1 MNGRTFCGRAKG
13 WTPCP
18 MSDLR
23 PARPRHAWV
32 PPERDRGHDFEDDA
46 DGGTAAAAPAVSL
59 DDERLLPTG
68 PLEWFAVAQTAI
80 PGLLYL
86 PGMQAFRAPIRIGV
100 YAIALVGFWIWWI
113 SGDKRRV
120 RHPADPWLLW
130 VLLCLSIMILHPLTN
145 SLAAGAGQTGL
156 YLAIFCP
163 LFWAPGFIS
172 RPRQLVRI
180 LAILLVC
187 NGLNSVVG
195 VLQVYDPDRWMP
207 RELSSFITSNATA
220 MQVATYTGPDGRRII
235 RPPGL
240 FDTPGAVC
248 GAGTIAALLGLIFA
262 LQPFA
267 WWKRGLALGL
277 SLAGVSAIYL
287 SYVRANMVVTVG
299 MMGVYAAML
308 LLRGDRRRFIEFS
321 SLGVG
326 LVIVG
331 LTVSTALGGQSIA
344 ERFGTLLGEDPTRL
358 YYSSRGQQIEEGFN
372 TLVVEYPFGAGLAR
386 WGMMRNYFGNPGHLD
401 STALWAEVQPNA
413 WILDGGWPLLF
424 FYGAALVATV
434 MYQWRLFRLLRH
446 TDDWYWTAAVSAA
459 NMGTL
464 ALVFSFVPFATQ
476 VGMQFWFLEGVL
488 HGAMM
493 SRLPRD

>member
-1 MNGRTFCGRAKG
+1 M
-13 WTPCP
+13 
-18 MSDLR
+18 R
-23 PARPRHAWV
+23 PAPRHPRDWV
-32 PPERDRGHDFEDDA
+32 PPIGAHAVPEEPSKAEDRREFV
-46 DGGTAAAAPAVSL
+46 PSL
-59 DDERLLPTG
+59 DDERLWPTG
-68 PLEWFAVAQTAI
+68 PLEWFAVAQTVI

-100 YAIALVGFWIWWI
+100 YALALLGFWVWWVT
-113 SGDKRRV
+113 GDKRRM
-120 RHPADPWLLW
+120 RHPADAWLFW
-130 VLLCLSIMILHPLTN
+130 VLLCLSLMILHPLTN
-145 SLAAGAGQTGL
+145 SMTAGVGQTGL

-163 LFWAPGFIS
+163 LFWAPGYVD

-187 NGLNSVVG
+187 NGVNSVVG

-207 RELSSFITSNATA
+207 RELSSFITSNPTA
-220 MQVATYTGPDGRRII
+220 MQVATYIGNDGRRII

-267 WWKRGLALGL
+267 WWKRGLALML

-287 SYVRANMVVTVG
+287 SYVRANMVITVG
-299 MMGVYAAML
+299 MMAVYAVLL
-308 LLRGDRRRFIEFS
+308 LLRGDRRRFAEFS

-331 LTVSTALGGQSIA
+331 LAISTALGGRSIA
-344 ERFGTLLGEDPTRL
+344 DRFGTLLGEDPTRL
-358 YYSSRGQQIEEGFN
+358 YYASRGQQIEQGFT

-386 WGMMRNYFGNPGHLD
+386 WGMMRNYFGDPSHLD
-401 STALWAEVQPNA
+401 SSALWAEVQPNA
-413 WILDGGWPLLF
+413 WILD
-424 FYGAALVATV
+424 
-434 MYQWRLFRLLRH
+434 LRR

-464 ALVFSFVPFATQ
+464 AALLHDAGLPVLGYP
-476 VGMQFWFLEGVL
+476 VGRRNKGIPHITGEESIFLFPEQLDRRIDPLLGHRIFLERAFKGLIVL
-488 HGAMM
+488 RERAVCKPGPKSAPTP
-493 SRLPRD
+493 SAS